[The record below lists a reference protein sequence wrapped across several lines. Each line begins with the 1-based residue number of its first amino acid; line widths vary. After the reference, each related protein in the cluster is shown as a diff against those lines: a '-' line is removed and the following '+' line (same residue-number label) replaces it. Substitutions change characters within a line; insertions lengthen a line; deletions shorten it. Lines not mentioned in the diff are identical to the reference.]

1 MIPRCQRKCLLLY
14 VQIRRFHRH
23 CLTLTIKSSMFHSLA
38 TRNECDAF
46 SSGQF
51 SRSAKDPISPFFFC
65 WQGLRA
71 GIRAILGTVAQ
82 CRKSAS
88 NPFLALWHFKLKA
101 FLIAHFSRYW
111 PIIGKYI
118 LIVHSKLIM
127 YILTWTNKFTS
138 IYLQWSLIMSMHL
151 YNVHGIVYFSEISCD
166 RIDLSGAVS

>member
-1 MIPRCQRKCLLLY
+1 MFIFDDFIVIVLLCL
-14 VQIRRFHRH
+14 I
-23 CLTLTIKSSMFHSLA
+23 IKSSMFHSLA

-88 NPFLALWHFKLKA
+88 NPFLALWHFMLKA
-101 FLIAHFSRYW
+101 FHIAHFFT
-111 PIIGKYI
+111 
-118 LIVHSKLIM
+118 
-127 YILTWTNKFTS
+127 ILTHYWQMHTHSPQYIHYVHLNLDKQVHIHLFTV
-138 IYLQWSLIMSMHL
+138 ITDQTTTMV
-151 YNVHGIVYFSEISCD
+151 NFSG
-166 RIDLSGAVS
+166 RWNG